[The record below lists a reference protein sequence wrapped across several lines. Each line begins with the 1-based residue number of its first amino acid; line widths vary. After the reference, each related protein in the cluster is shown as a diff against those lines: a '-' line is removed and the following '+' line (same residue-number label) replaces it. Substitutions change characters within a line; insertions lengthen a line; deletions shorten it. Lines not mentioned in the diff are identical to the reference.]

1 MMSTEETWEEICIYS
16 NDFHLGTYHL
26 NATPA
31 FLAAAAA
38 LMNNNYYYC
47 GIGRS

>member
-1 MMSTEETWEEICIYS
+1 MGEICIYP
-16 NDFHLGTYHL
+16 NEFHLGTYHL

-31 FLAAAAA
+31 FLAAA